1 CRAAAAVSMIR
12 HRRTAAVDAVTPHL
26 PCGPTTAHLRLRVMV
41 AVAVLLFLPV
51 GDAPR
56 LVSRA

>member
-1 CRAAAAVSMIR
+1 V
-12 HRRTAAVDAVTPHL
+12 

-41 AVAVLLFLPV
+41 AVAALLFLPA